1 MDLVL
6 PNFFRQALARVVVAF
21 CLALSLPSVAVA
33 QAPLRIDYPDFWP
46 FFTRDEAGEMT
57 GFFHDVVTEA
67 LARLGMRATWHSFP
81 WGRCQENVR
90 SGEADAM
97 ITVPTAERL
106 EYSRTHDAPF
116 HLKELVVFT
125 RADHPSRFEVE
136 ALASI
141 DDILAAGFSVV
152 TYVGNGW
159 NEVNIRSRGIRTY
172 EVPYL
177 KNVWL
182 MLAQG
187 RADIVIEWPG
197 GAWPD
202 IKAQGLAQE
211 IVQTG
216 VVLESMPF
224 HLLVGRDSP
233 HVDLLPRFN
242 ETILEMRHDGTI
254 DSILDTYLDQLRL
267 DQY

>member
-1 MDLVL
+1 MFVRLATVL
-6 PNFFRQALARVVVAF
+6 
-21 CLALSLPSVAVA
+21 CLAVLLPAPSAA

-57 GFFHDVVTEA
+57 GFFHDIVTEA
-67 LARLGMRATWHSFP
+67 LARMGMRATWHAFP

-97 ITVPTAERL
+97 ITVPTAVRL
-106 EYSRTHDAPF
+106 EYSGTHADPF

-125 RADHPSRFEVE
+125 RTDHPRRAEVE
-136 ALASI
+136 SLASI
-141 DDILAAGFSVV
+141 DDIQAAGFSVV

-159 NEVNIRSRGIRTY
+159 NEENIRSRGIKTY

-177 KNVWL
+177 ANVWL

-202 IKAQGLAQE
+202 ITAQGLAQE

-224 HLLVGRDSP
+224 HLLIGRNSP
-233 HVDLLPRFN
+233 HADILPRFN
-242 ETILEMRHDGTI
+242 KTILAMRLDGTI
-254 DSILDTYLDQLRL
+254 DRILNTYLDQLRL
-267 DQY
+267 DQP

>member
-1 MDLVL
+1 M
-6 PNFFRQALARVVVAF
+6 PNYIRWGFARF
-21 CLALSLPSVAVA
+21 VAVLWLAVLLPGVAAA

-67 LARLGMRATWHSFP
+67 LARMGMRATWHAFP

-97 ITVPTAERL
+97 ITVPTAGRL
-106 EYSRTHDAPF
+106 DYSRTHADPF

-125 RADHPSRFEVE
+125 RADHARRAEVE

-159 NEVNIRSRGIRTY
+159 NEVNIRSRGIKTY

-177 KNVWL
+177 RNVWL

-187 RADIVIEWPG
+187 RGDIVIEWPG

-202 IKAQGLAQE
+202 IKAQGLARK
-211 IVQTG
+211 IVQTK

-233 HVDLLPRFN
+233 HANILPRFN
-242 ETILEMRHDGTI
+242 EIILEMCQDGTI
-254 DSILDTYLDQLRL
+254 DRILNIYLDQLRL
-267 DQY
+267 DQP